1 MTLQDT
7 VTVPSTPDGVG
18 RALDFLEATLA
29 AGKIPELMHAPVH
42 LAVDEALQNIISY
55 SGAAAITLMIEA
67 ADAYVAVTIADD
79 GEPFDPLTAPAP
91 DVTAGLDER
100 EVGGLG
106 IYLIRQS
113 MDEVSYTY
121 RDEKNVLRLVK
132 RP

>member
-18 RALDFLEATLA
+18 RALDFLEAALA
-29 AGKIPELMHAPVH
+29 AGKIPELMHGPVH

-55 SGAAAITLMIEA
+55 SGAAAITLMVEA
-67 ADAYVAVTIADD
+67 ADAYVAVTIVDD

-91 DVTAGLDER
+91 DVTAELDER
-100 EVGGLG
+100 EIGGLG